1 MPRPTSNPVD
11 LLTDDERARFTA
23 CAESCGLTL
32 AQFMVQATAVCV
44 ANRIDAVQAAER
56 KARLRVKQVNE
67 DTTARIRRRR
77 EQKKIEDQSVSGC
90 LERSP
95 TEMDRVE

>member
-11 LLTDDERARFTA
+11 LLTSSQRADFTA

-67 DTTARIRRRR
+67 DTTARLRKQRARK
-77 EQKKIEDQSVSGC
+77 QIESVSGC

-95 TEMDRVE
+95 SEMDRVE